1 MAVSFRFGDE
11 DLPAEQAEG
20 AEFSPAEVGLMLFE
34 PTQPRPRAPVW
45 GLGGA
50 EPRPP
55 TLGYS
60 VVSRICCKC
69 ACVSRLC
76 GVPTID
82 TAITRAQFVWSVN
95 VVCLV
100 AHSVMFYLTMTAC
113 GGTRFGVAVNSNCT
127 VDKMSV
133 DIYRL
138 SSAWNSSSSDGYV
151 MAMRPNGLPV
161 RFDLLVA
168 WFFGLSAIA
177 HAFVV
182 AVGPFERLSGVY
194 WAKIDSCFCYWRWI
208 EYLASAPLM
217 IFTLQLII
225 GLREQ
230 NTLALS
236 WILMAATMV
245 MGLATEAW
253 SRPAERAA
261 DGYRGWVGDPHRS
274 EELMNLVHKDRDH
287 KRRNKRTDFEAQTAQ
302 TAPLSSQ
309 ITLRERRLLREYA
322 NAYTLNYVR
331 RMIPHIVGW
340 FFYVPVWVVY
350 FNHFLTSLSDLHDE
364 NRDVWA
370 NVPTFVPFAIGAT
383 VLWFTSFAFVQIRF
397 QFTSPDSYWRSEVWY
412 AILSLGSK
420 LTLGILLYSNVL
432 VFGSFDEALEATP
445 ANSNS
450 LR

>member
-34 PTQPRPRAPVW
+34 PR
-45 GLGGA
+45 LGGA
-50 EPRPP
+50 QPLPRPP

-76 GVPTID
+76 GVPTSD
-82 TAITRAQFVWSVN
+82 TAITRAQFVWCVN
-95 VVCLV
+95 VVCLI

-194 WAKIDSCFCYWRWI
+194 WAKIDSCFCYWRWL

-236 WILMAATMV
+236 WILIAATMV
-245 MGLATEAW
+245 MGMATEAW

-340 FFYVPVWVVY
+340 FFYVPVWVIY